1 MTSGPRTLRVAA
13 AVLILSSAPL
23 RARDEGAARYM
34 ARDNE
39 SLRSWLVLA
48 PIPISADPQGSPD
61 EERK

>member
-34 ARDNE
+34 GLRDSSLARAGCFATVWWFKA
-39 SLRSWLVLA
+39 RST
-48 PIPISADPQGSPD
+48 
-61 EERK
+61 